1 MFLKQENSDSELLY
15 STFKGESIPFVI
27 GDSSVIIDIIRKKI
41 YSYPLRTMVQE
52 YLSNAKDACVEA
64 GKDPSSIE
72 VTLPTQLKPEFI
84 VRDHGVGMSDERIRE
99 VFVQYG
105 ISTKRTSTSQ
115 LGYFG
120 IGSKSG
126 WAYTDSFIVES
137 FYNGIHRQYIAD
149 IGDNKEGR
157 LLLHTESPTQEENG
171 VLIKIPVESK
181 DIHEFKDAYVRAT
194 CFWKQKPTLK
204 KESVPYPKP
213 SYLLDGVVLY
223 EISPVFY
230 AYSPSPNPKLAGI
243 YLNANGI
250 PFDTKYLYDQVH
262 IHDNTNLTTFAQF
275 CQNNSILLAIEIDP
289 ALLGISANRESF
301 SNQKYANK
309 KISSASETIKKYIE
323 NEFQKVEPSQY
334 IQTYKNLG
342 ILTELREDFFKDKPY
357 GFFTRYKTT
366 NITISKGYFSKIEH
380 GMRFYKSVHVSIV
393 FEDITE
399 IYLSRSK
406 VLIEPDKENLKA
418 PEFEPE
424 TRKALMAVKNHIM
437 QIGVRSN
444 IFVFFQDS
452 LSNDE
457 YREIAAI
464 VGAKQYLED
473 AFKDVK
479 LVKVPKK
486 VNEPNKYAN
495 KIFVRRFESP
505 RRYNTFAIRSNHL
518 IDMDTLQ
525 NQTFEC
531 ILYGESCSINFLRCI
546 SHLFEIFP
554 CLCVHA
560 SPSNLIKLNAL
571 NNPKIIHTDKFKD
584 FIRSKPDII
593 NTIADQQAYQ
603 KNKSVWEFLH
613 ANNKVGIEV
622 VSKKFDIRKL
632 RDRASFFIR
641 KMDIT
646 GIESFIGKIGIK
658 SELEDF
664 INTYP
669 LLKLLS
675 GYNFSTDLLPHINA
689 YIKSIDEGFL

>member
-1 MFLKQENSDSELLY
+1 MLLKQKNSDSELLY

-171 VLIKIPVESK
+171 VLIKIPVENK

-194 CFWKQKPTLK
+194 CFWEQKPTLK

-213 SYLLDGVVLY
+213 LCLLDGVVLY
-223 EISPVFY
+223 EISPISTY

-262 IHDNTNLTTFAQF
+262 IHDNINLTSFAQF
-275 CQNNSILLAIEIDP
+275 CQNNSLLLAIEIDP

-301 SNQKYANK
+301 SNQKYASK
-309 KISSASETIKKYIE
+309 KINLASEIIKKYIE
-323 NEFQKVEPSQY
+323 NEFHKVEPSQY
-334 IQTYKNLG
+334 VQTYKNLG

-357 GFFTRYKTT
+357 RFFTRYKTT

-380 GMRFYKSVHVSIV
+380 GMRFYKSVHVSIA
-393 FEDITE
+393 FNGIEE

-406 VLIEPDKENLKA
+406 VLIEPVTVTKKENLKT

-424 TRKALMAVKNHIM
+424 TRKALVAAKNKM
-437 QIGVRSN
+437 QIAIRSN
-444 IFVFFQDS
+444 IEQFVFFQDS
-452 LSNDE
+452 LSDDE

-479 LVKVPKK
+479 LASVQKTKEPKK
-486 VNEPNKYAN
+486 DTN
-495 KIFVRRFESP
+495 KISVRRFVES
-505 RRYNTFAIRSNHL
+505 RRTQFLAIRSSYL
-518 IDMDTLQ
+518 IDIDTLQ
-525 NQTFEC
+525 NYEC
-531 ILYGESCSINFLRCI
+531 IFYGESCSIKFLRCL
-546 SHLFEIFP
+546 SRLSTM
-554 CLCVHA
+554 LCMVYA
-560 SPSNLIKLNAL
+560 SPSNLIKLKAL
-571 NNPKIIHTDKFKD
+571 NSPKIIPIEDFKTY
-584 FIRSKPDII
+584 INSKLDMLNDIV
-593 NTIADQQAYQ
+593 DQQIIY
-603 KNKSVWEFLH
+603 KNKSIWCIFKDYGHL
-613 ANNKVGIEV
+613 EV
-622 VSKKFDIRKL
+622 VSKKFDVKKLRERANLLIRKTEL
-632 RDRASFFIR
+632 S
-641 KMDIT
+641 
-646 GIESFIGKIGIK
+646 GIESFIEKIEIK
-658 SELEDF
+658 SELEEF
-664 INTYP
+664 VNTYP
-669 LLKLLS
+669 LLKVLS
-675 GYNFSTDLLPHINA
+675 EYSFSSDLFPHINA
-689 YIKSIDEGFL
+689 YINSIDEGFL